1 MKLAGP
7 VFMSPFIGLFR
18 LADNLL
24 RGEISPAR
32 GARDRRLPMIGS
44 LILAIVVYGMFYGGV
59 MGSYGGVNGLR
70 LWQAVYSA
78 VKVPFLMITTFLFCL
93 PSFFVLNTLLGLR
106 DDFMRVVRAL
116 ISTQAGL
123 TVILSALAP
132 FTAFWY
138 ISGSRYEP
146 AILFNGMMFAVASFS
161 AQWMLRR
168 EYIPLI
174 TKNPKHR
181 WMLRTWIIIYVFVGI
196 QMGWVLRPFIGN
208 PQSPVQFFRE
218 GSWSNAY
225 EVVLQMIWDVLGGH
239 SRL

>member
-1 MKLAGP
+1 MTSF
-7 VFMSPFIGLFR
+7 VGLFQ

-24 RGEISPAR
+24 RGEVSAAGGSREP
-32 GARDRRLPMIGS
+32 RLPVLGS
-44 LILAIVVYGMFYGGV
+44 LILAIVVYGMFYGAV
-59 MGSYGGVNGLR
+59 MGSYGGMSGLR
-70 LWQAVYSA
+70 FWQAVYSA
-78 VKVPFLMITTFLFCL
+78 VKVPILMISTFLLSL

-106 DDFMRVVRAL
+106 DDFPRVVRAL

-138 ISGSRYEP
+138 ISGSDYEP

-168 EYIPLI
+168 EYAPLI
-174 TKNPKHR
+174 RSNPRQR
-181 WMLRTWIIIYVFVGI
+181 WMLRTWIIIYIFVGI

-208 PQSPVQFFRE
+208 PRAPVQFFRE

-225 EVVLQMIWDVLGGH
+225 LFVLQTIWDVLNGR
-239 SRL
+239 SRS

>member
-1 MKLAGP
+1 MTSF
-7 VFMSPFIGLFR
+7 VGLFQ

-24 RGEISPAR
+24 RGEVSPAGGSR
-32 GARDRRLPMIGS
+32 EPRLPVLGS
-44 LILAIVVYGMFYGGV
+44 LILAIVVYGMFYGAV
-59 MGSYGGVNGLR
+59 MGSYGGMSGLR
-70 LWQAVYSA
+70 FWQAVYSA
-78 VKVPFLMITTFLFCL
+78 VKVPFLMISTFLLSL

-106 DDFMRVVRAL
+106 DDFPRVVRAL

-138 ISGSRYEP
+138 ISGSDYEP

-168 EYIPLI
+168 EYAPLI
-174 TKNPKHR
+174 RSNPRQR
-181 WMLRTWIIIYVFVGI
+181 WMLRTWIIIYIFVGI

-208 PQSPVQFFRE
+208 PRAPVQFFRE

-225 EVVLQMIWDVLGGH
+225 VFVLQTIWDVLNGR
-239 SRL
+239 SRS

>member
-1 MKLAGP
+1 MTSF
-7 VFMSPFIGLFR
+7 VGLFQ

-24 RGEISPAR
+24 RGEVSAAGGSREP
-32 GARDRRLPMIGS
+32 RLPVLGS
-44 LILAIVVYGMFYGGV
+44 LILAIVVYGMFYGAV
-59 MGSYGGVNGLR
+59 MGSYGGMSGLR
-70 LWQAVYSA
+70 FWQAVYSA
-78 VKVPFLMITTFLFCL
+78 VKVPFLMISTFLLSL

-106 DDFMRVVRAL
+106 DDFPRVVRAL

-138 ISGSRYEP
+138 ISGSDYEP

-168 EYIPLI
+168 EYAPLI
-174 TKNPKHR
+174 RSNPRQR
-181 WMLRTWIIIYVFVGI
+181 WMLRTWIIIYIFVGI

-208 PQSPVQFFRE
+208 PRAPVQFFRE

-225 EVVLQMIWDVLGGH
+225 VFVLQMIWDVLNGRG
-239 SRL
+239 R

>member
-1 MKLAGP
+1 
-7 VFMSPFIGLFR
+7 MSPFIDLFR

-24 RGEISPAR
+24 RGELLPAR
-32 GARDRRLPMIGS
+32 GTRDQRLPVFGS

-59 MGSYGGVNGLR
+59 MGSYGGVSGLR

-78 VKVPFLMITTFLFCL
+78 VKVPFLMITTFLLSL
-93 PSFFVLNTLLGLR
+93 PSFFVLNTLFGLR
-106 DDFMRVVRAL
+106 DDFARVVRAL

-138 ISGSRYEP
+138 VSGSNYEP

-174 TKNPKHR
+174 ASNPKHR
-181 WMLRTWIIIYVFVGI
+181 WMLRTWIVIYVFVGI

-208 PQSPVQFFRE
+208 PKAPVQFFRE

-225 EVVLQMIWDVLGGH
+225 EVVLQMIWDVLSGH
-239 SRL
+239 SRM

>member
-1 MKLAGP
+1 MTSF
-7 VFMSPFIGLFR
+7 VGLFQ

-24 RGEISPAR
+24 RGEVSAAGGSREP
-32 GARDRRLPMIGS
+32 RLPVLGS
-44 LILAIVVYGMFYGGV
+44 LILAIVVYGMVYGAV
-59 MGSYGGVNGLR
+59 MGSYGGMSGLR
-70 LWQAVYSA
+70 FWQAVYSA
-78 VKVPFLMITTFLFCL
+78 VKVPLLMISTFLLSL

-106 DDFMRVVRAL
+106 DDFPRVVRAL

-138 ISGSRYEP
+138 ISGSDYEP

-168 EYIPLI
+168 EYAPLI
-174 TKNPKHR
+174 RSNPRQR
-181 WMLRTWIIIYVFVGI
+181 WMLRTWIIIYIFVGI

-208 PQSPVQFFRE
+208 PRAPVQFFRE

-225 EVVLQMIWDVLGGH
+225 LFVLQTIWDVLNGR
-239 SRL
+239 SSS

>member
-1 MKLAGP
+1 
-7 VFMSPFIGLFR
+7 MSPFIGLFW

-24 RGEISPAR
+24 RGERLPAR
-32 GARDRRLPMIGS
+32 GTRDQRLPVFGS

-59 MGSYGGVNGLR
+59 MGSYGGVSGLR

-78 VKVPFLMITTFLFCL
+78 VKVPLLMITTFLLSL
-93 PSFFVLNTLLGLR
+93 PSFFVLNTLFGLR
-106 DDFMRVVRAL
+106 DDFARVVRAL

-138 ISGSRYEP
+138 VSGSNYEP
-146 AILFNGMMFAVASFS
+146 AILFNGMMFAVASSS

-174 TKNPKHR
+174 ESNPKHR
-181 WMLRTWIIIYVFVGI
+181 WMLRTWIVIYVFVGI

-208 PQSPVQFFRE
+208 PKAPVQFFRE

-225 EVVLQMIWDVLGGH
+225 EVVLQMIWDVLSGH
-239 SRL
+239 SRM